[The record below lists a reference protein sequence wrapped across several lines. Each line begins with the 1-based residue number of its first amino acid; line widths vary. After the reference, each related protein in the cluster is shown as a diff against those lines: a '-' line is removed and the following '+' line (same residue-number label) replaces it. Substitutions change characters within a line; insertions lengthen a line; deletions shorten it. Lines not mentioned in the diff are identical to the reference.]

1 MFSHIGM
8 LKTQQ
13 LTVVVWA
20 AQSVCVCVYNCK
32 QIIIIVCRHVFTEY
46 FCDFAT
52 SLQ

>member
-20 AQSVCVCVYNCK
+20 AQSVCVCV
-32 QIIIIVCRHVFTEY
+32 Q
-46 FCDFAT
+46 
-52 SLQ
+52 L

>member
-20 AQSVCVCVYNCK
+20 AQSVCVCT
-32 QIIIIVCRHVFTEY
+32 IVNK
-46 FCDFAT
+46 
-52 SLQ
+52 LL

>member
-20 AQSVCVCVYNCK
+20 AQSVCVCVCV
-32 QIIIIVCRHVFTEY
+32 Q
-46 FCDFAT
+46 
-52 SLQ
+52 L